1 MITGNPNYFN
11 LYATKGHNHDDL
23 YSVKSHN
30 HDDLYSVKS
39 HNHDSKYYS
48 KNIGTVSNFND
59 CLHEGGYF
67 VGAGSEGIPNA
78 PYSGDTYG
86 KLLVFVSPGDT
97 HNNYNNWIW
106 QIYLD
111 TFGNIYYRLKVNGGN
126 WWKWTLLHTVYSSY
140 SDKSSY
146 EIEVLTNRI
155 ETLEQTV
162 NQLLDKVNSDL

>member
-23 YSVKSHN
+23 YSSILHL
-30 HDDLYSVKS
+30 HDGNYF
-39 HNHDSKYYS
+39 S
-48 KNIGTVSNFND
+48 KNIGSVYNFND
-59 CLHEGGYF
+59 ALREGGY
-67 VGAGSEGIPNA
+67 VVAGDSDGIPNA
-78 PYSGDTYG
+78 PYSENIYG

-106 QIYLD
+106 QIFLD
-111 TFGNIYYRLKVNGGN
+111 TYGHIYYRLKVNGGN

-140 SDKSSY
+140 SDKSS
-146 EIEVLTNRI
+146 EKIEVLTNRI
-155 ETLEQTV
+155 EILEQTV